1 MYFHEIQKR
10 AGQFAAQNAST
21 ILTAG
26 GVIGTVLT
34 ATLTA
39 KATFKAAELIHN
51 DLVHRVGEAATK
63 AEDQNIYEE
72 VKELTTT
79 EKVKKVWPHFV
90 PPVVIGTAT
99 IASIVGA
106 NMMSAK
112 RAAALAAAYGLSE
125 RQLKEYKEKVTEKLG
140 VNKERAVRDE
150 IAQDRVTAN
159 PPTREVI
166 IIAGGDVLCHDMLT
180 GRYFQSSV
188 EDIKK
193 AENKMNQEMYLNDS
207 VSLSQFYDEIGLP
220 ATSMSDEVGWN
231 LSSDDGPIEVRF
243 TTTKTPDDR
252 PCIAFDFTVAP
263 KYGYNRTY

>member
-1 MYFHEIQKR
+1 MHFPELQKR
-10 AGQFAAQNAST
+10 AGQFVSDNAST

-26 GVIGTVLT
+26 GVIGTTLT
-34 ATLTA
+34 AVLTA
-39 KATFKAAELIHN
+39 KATFKAAEII
-51 DLVHRVGEAATK
+51 R
-63 AEDQNIYEE
+63 Q
-72 VKELTTT
+72 KELDHVVEADGHTMGLDTMD
-79 EKVKKVWPHFV
+79 KVKLVWPHYV

-140 VNKERAVRDE
+140 VSKERTMRDE
-150 IAQDRVTAN
+150 IAQDRVNAN

-166 IIAGGDVLCHDMLT
+166 IIAGGDVLCHDLLT

-188 EDIKK
+188 ENIKK

-220 ATSMSDEVGWN
+220 PTSMSDEVGWN
-231 LSSDDGPIEVRF
+231 LASDDGPIEVRF
-243 TTTKTPDDR
+243 TTTRTPDDR

-263 KYGYNRTY
+263 KYGYTRTY